1 VIEIERNI
9 RISLLLPFYAGF
21 LTEKQRML
29 MEMHYDEDL
38 SLAEISE
45 RERIT
50 RQGVHDALKRG
61 EEVLEGCE
69 AKLGLFGKYL
79 AVKDS
84 LDGLNDF
91 LKDKTGLTAAETA
104 QLKAKL
110 GEAAEVWEI

>member
-1 VIEIERNI
+1 MEKNI

-21 LTEKQRML
+21 LTEKQRVL

-38 SLAEISE
+38 SLSEIAE
-45 RERIT
+45 REGIT
-50 RQGVHDALKRG
+50 RQGVHDALRRG

-84 LDGLNDF
+84 LDGLNEC
-91 LKDKTGLTAAETA
+91 LNNKIELNAAETEE
-104 QLKAKL
+104 LKARL
-110 GEAAEVWEI
+110 HRAAEVWES